1 MKGESLCGWELLTT
15 ATSPLPTV
23 QGKRRSKV
31 DRKTKRKRN
40 RKIEKEKETAKYRRR
55 KRE

>member
-31 DRKTKRKRN
+31 DRKTKMKRN
-40 RKIEKEKETAKYRRR
+40 RKIEKEKERANDRRR
-55 KRE
+55 NRD